1 MPNRLKLTASTLHIP
16 FKVAFKHNTATR
28 SETSTFW
35 VKAIQDQWVGAGEG
49 CPRPYVT
56 GETEESCM
64 QFFNQWS
71 SEWLA
76 MGHLEQLNQWAEAHS
91 SEIDQN
97 LSAWCA
103 VEMAFLDLWAQK
115 SETTIPQLLGFAH
128 GQGEATYTAVLGDAS
143 PQTWS
148 LLCDWHLKNE
158 MKDFKLKVNGNPTL
172 DSERMQYILER
183 CPQAFI
189 RWDANNMWTSAKEA
203 LNYLLQLPEGWV
215 GIEEPLAVPNWD
227 ELHVLTKAIQGKI
240 ILDEH
245 VVKLADLDKV
255 QIPERMVLNLRV
267 SKCGGIQRSI
277 ALAQAAIDKG
287 IQVII
292 GAQVGESSA
301 LTRAGLIVTHALG
314 GKVLANEGGYGLNLL
329 EKDYFRTLY
338 QFGPAGKLNFKF

>member
-1 MPNRLKLTASTLHIP
+1 MRSKVHLSASILHVP

-35 VKAIQDQWVGAGEG
+35 VKAAHEGFLGEGEG
-49 CPRPYVT
+49 CPRHYVT
-56 GETEESCM
+56 GETEETCLS
-64 QFFNQWS
+64 FFNRWYLH
-71 SEWLA
+71 WL
-76 MGHLEQLNQWAEAHS
+76 EFQNVDELNHWANQYSH
-91 SEIDQN
+91 EIDQN

-103 VEMAFLDLWAQK
+103 VEMAFLDLWAQMK
-115 SETTIPQLLGFAH
+115 FTSIPQLLGFQS
-128 GQGEATYTAVLGDAS
+128 GEGEANYTAVIGDAS
-143 PQTWS
+143 AQTWS

-158 MKDFKLKVNGNPTL
+158 MKDFKLKVNGNAMI
-172 DSERMQYILER
+172 DRERMQYILARFSE
-183 CPQAFI
+183 ATI
-189 RWDANNMWTSAKEA
+189 RWDANNMWTSATEA
-203 LNYLLQLPEGWV
+203 LSYLLQLPQGWV

-227 ELHVLTKAIQGKI
+227 ELHVLANAINGKI

-245 VVKLADLDKV
+245 VLKLSDLDNV
-255 QIPERMVLNLRV
+255 LIPDRMVLNLRV

-277 ALAQAAIDKG
+277 SLSQAAIDKG

-338 QFGPAGKLNFKF
+338 QFGPAGKLNFRF